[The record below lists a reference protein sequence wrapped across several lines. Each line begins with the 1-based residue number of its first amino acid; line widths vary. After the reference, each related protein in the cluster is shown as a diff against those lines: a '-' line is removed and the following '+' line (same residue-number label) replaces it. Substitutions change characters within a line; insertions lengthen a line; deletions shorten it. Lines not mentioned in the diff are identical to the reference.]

1 MGAKVVATVFI
12 PIFAGFVSFIAIYI
26 LAIICE
32 FFGYHPGINPFS
44 SSCDGFLQIVFWLVW
59 VILSY
64 LGEMAIWSDKLLMG
78 FSFDWMA
85 AKSQLLEFLIKLL

>member
-32 FFGYHPGINPFS
+32 FFGYHPGINPFG

-64 LGEMAIWSDKLLMG
+64 LGEMAIWSDN
-78 FSFDWMA
+78 
-85 AKSQLLEFLIKLL
+85 